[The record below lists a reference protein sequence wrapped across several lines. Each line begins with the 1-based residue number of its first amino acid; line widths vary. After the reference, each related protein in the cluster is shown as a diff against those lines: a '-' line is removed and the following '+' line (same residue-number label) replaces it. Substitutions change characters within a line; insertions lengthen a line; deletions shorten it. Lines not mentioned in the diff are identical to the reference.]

1 LASAVL
7 HSANRSQPLSCN
19 ILSMLLCETPFKYSF
34 PVSDQT
40 KAKIFSILFYI
51 CGFPTLANAQIVP
64 DATLPLNSTVTP
76 DGNTFTIEGGT
87 EAGRNLFHS
96 LREFSVPTDSTAF
109 FNNANTTQ
117 NIFTRI
123 TGGSISNIDGLIQ
136 ANGNANLFL
145 LNPNGII
152 FGPNASLNIGG
163 SFLATTANS
172 INFADGTSF
181 SAINPQTTPLLT
193 ISIPTSLQFAGTP
206 GDISVR
212 GPGHNLSLNDIEGVD
227 RVDRPAGLAVTP
239 SNTLAIAGG
248 NVTLDGGNLTAG
260 GGRIELWSVRN
271 GQLTLDTSGQLR
283 LGNTQPAE
291 YGDIQ
296 LTNAA
301 SADASGPGGGTIQVQ
316 GRNVTLTG
324 GSAILTITEGTQPG
338 GSLTV
343 GASESVELSGTTAE
357 DRPLFRSGL
366 RADTYGD
373 GNGGN
378 LTIDAG
384 RLAVREGASAQTGT
398 FAAGNAGNLTIR
410 AREAVELSAPE
421 TESVVTGGVF
431 SGVAPEATGN
441 GGNLTVETGQLL
453 LRGQVEVSST
463 TFGFGRAGDLTV
475 NATDLVQLTGRSG
488 LFASA
493 QATGN
498 SGNLTVNA
506 RQLIVEEGANISTST
521 FSSGSAGNLL
531 IRTSDSV
538 EVRNDGGI
546 FAQVMPQETEQG
558 EIFPATGSSG
568 NLTVETRRLTV
579 QNGGGISTTTF
590 SERPAGTLTV
600 RGIGSEETA
609 AGTPAELVEVLGI
622 STDDN
627 PSALFATTER
637 SGAGGNIS
645 INARR
650 VVIRDGG
657 QVTASALGSG
667 PGGNIAVNAESV
679 ELSGIGK
686 TDTGE
691 AVRTEEGELLR
702 SGLLART
709 RGGSGNAGSLNVTTQ
724 RLTVEGGATLTVSS
738 RLGRR
743 AAAGN
748 LDVQAG
754 DIRLDNGIITAE
766 TFSGDRGNININ
778 ASNYLLMRD
787 NSNITVT
794 ASGDARG
801 GNININ
807 ARALIAGTNS
817 DITANAVNR
826 EAGRVKITAPEGL
839 FGTRSRREGNPG
851 SNLTSDIT
859 ATSLAGPQ
867 LDGEVLLNTPDVD
880 PTQGVVQLPDTIAN
894 PDAIA
899 QICPGQQQSGT
910 DKTFTRI
917 GRGLPANPAETLSN
931 GSVTVGLADAVAP
944 VEQRTRTAAPQ
955 QARPTPAPI
964 LSAQGWA
971 VNRKGEVIFTANPA
985 AVTLHSPFNP
995 TRGCYGQ

>member
-1 LASAVL
+1 
-7 HSANRSQPLSCN
+7 
-19 ILSMLLCETPFKYSF
+19 M
-34 PVSDQT
+34 SDKT

-51 CGFPTLANAQIVP
+51 CGFPTLATAQIVP

-96 LREFSVPTDSTAF
+96 FREFSVPTDGTAF
-109 FNNANTTQ
+109 FNNANTIQ
-117 NIFTRI
+117 NIFTRV
-123 TGGSISNIDGLIQ
+123 TGGSISNIDGIIQ
-136 ANGNANLFL
+136 ANGTANLFL
-145 LNPNGII
+145 INPNGII

-163 SFLATTANS
+163 SFLAATANS

-212 GPGHNLSLNDIEGVD
+212 GPGHNLSLNEIEQVD
-227 RVDRPAGLAVTP
+227 RVDRPAGLAVA
-239 SNTLAIAGG
+239 SGNTLAIAGG

-301 SADASGPGGGTIQVQ
+301 SADASGPGGGTIQVR
-316 GRNVTLTG
+316 GRNLTLTG
-324 GSAILTITEGTQPG
+324 GSAILTITEGAEPG
-338 GSLTV
+338 GSLSV

-378 LTIDAG
+378 LTIDTG
-384 RLAVREGASAQTGT
+384 RLAVREGASVETGT

-431 SGVAPEATGN
+431 SGVALEATGN

-463 TFGFGRAGDLTV
+463 TSGFGRAGDLTV
-475 NATDLVQLTGRSG
+475 NATNLVQLTGSSG
-488 LFASA
+488 LFANA
-493 QATGN
+493 EATGN
-498 SGNLTVNA
+498 AGNLTVNA
-506 RQLIVEEGANISTST
+506 RQLIVEEGAQISTST

-546 FAQVMPQETEQG
+546 FAQVTRQETKQG
-558 EIFPATGSSG
+558 EILPATGSGG

-579 QNGGGISTTTF
+579 QNGGSISTTTF

-600 RGIGSEETA
+600 RGVRSEETA
-609 AGTPAELVEVLGI
+609 AGTPAELVEVLGT

-627 PSALFATTER
+627 PSALFATTEG

-657 QVTASALGSG
+657 QVTASTLGSG
-667 PGGNIAVNAESV
+667 PGGSIAVNAAESV
-679 ELSGIGK
+679 ELSGIGR
-686 TDTGE
+686 TDT
-691 AVRTEEGELLR
+691 GELLR

-738 RLGRR
+738 RLGGT
-743 AAAGN
+743 AAAGD

-766 TFSGDRGNININ
+766 TFSGDRGNINLQ

-807 ARALIAGTNS
+807 ARAVIAGINS

-826 EAGRVKITAPEGL
+826 EAGRVEITAPEGI
-839 FGTRSRREGNPG
+839 FGARSRREAAPA
-851 SNLTSDIT
+851 SNLTSEIT

-867 LDGEVLLNTPDVD
+867 LDGDVLLNTPDTD
-880 PTQGVVQLPDTIAN
+880 PTQGAVQLPETIAN

-899 QICPGQQQSGT
+899 QICPAQRRPGE
-910 DKTFTRI
+910 DRTFTRT
-917 GRGLPANPAETLSN
+917 GRGLPANPGETPSG
-931 GSVTVGLADAVAP
+931 GSATVGLADAVPP
-944 VEQRTRTAAPQ
+944 VEQRSRTAAPQ
-955 QARPTPAPI
+955 QAVRPAVRPI
-964 LSAQGWA
+964 QAARGWA
-971 VNRKGEVIFTANPA
+971 VNSKGEVIFTAYPA
-985 AVTLHSPFNP
+985 AVPLQSPLIPNP
-995 TRGCYGQ
+995 ACNVQ